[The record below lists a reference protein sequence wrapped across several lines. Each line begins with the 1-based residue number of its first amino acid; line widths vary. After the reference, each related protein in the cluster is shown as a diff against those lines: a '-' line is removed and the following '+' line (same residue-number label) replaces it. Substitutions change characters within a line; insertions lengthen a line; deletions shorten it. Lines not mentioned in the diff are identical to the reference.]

1 MLSKTLMTLALE
13 AHQSWLAFPKQ
24 SVHDLDNIRLS
35 DMSSTGG
42 DVTVVYEL
50 DNIVIEGHCRDMPGS
65 APPRGLQLE
74 LISKS
79 DASKVD
85 SL

>member
-1 MLSKTLMTLALE
+1 MPSKTLMTLALE

-35 DMSSTGG
+35 DLSSSAG

-50 DNIVIEGHCRDMPGS
+50 DNIVIEGHCRDMPS
-65 APPRGLQLE
+65 SVPPRGLQLE